1 MIRINKN
8 ESPLR
13 PLSNEQLADIIQ
25 QATFNFY
32 PDDEYNRFKTAYAK
46 YFNLKPTQITAGNG
60 SDELI
65 QKLML
70 IMPDGPVLTLNPDFF
85 MYQAYAGQVNRPI
98 EFVDAED
105 DLTFNLDT
113 ILQRID
119 DVRPAFFIMSNP
131 HNPTGHQY
139 SLPFLTAIADKMK
152 AIGGYFVIDEAYLDF
167 SEAYEIDLAPHILQM
182 RTLSK
187 AFGIAG
193 LRLGVLIGT
202 EETIQRI
209 QRIEHP
215 YPLNTITLYIAIY
228 MFEHEKMTASF
239 IEEQRR
245 LAIKLRNIFE
255 SKVSDIIKIYPS
267 ATNFVLTKGEAAHS
281 LGKYI
286 QEHGFLPRLY
296 DEPNMAD
303 YVRYSI
309 ATDEQL
315 DQLAEIIKN
324 WRIQYDL
331 SKEA

>member
-13 PLSNEQLADIIQ
+13 PLSNDQLADIIQ

-32 PDDEYNRFKTAYAK
+32 PDDEYNRFKVAYAK
-46 YFNLKPTQITAGNG
+46 YFNLEPTQITAGNG

-70 IMPDGPVLTLNPDFF
+70 IMPEGAVLTLNPDFF
-85 MYQAYAGQVNRPI
+85 MYQAYASQVDRPI
-98 EFVDAED
+98 EFVEADD

-113 ILQRID
+113 ILKRID

-139 SLPFLTAIADKMK
+139 ALSFLTAIADKMK
-152 AIGGYFVIDEAYLDF
+152 SIGGYFVIDEAYLDF
-167 SEAYEIDLAPHILQM
+167 GTSYDIELEPHILQM

-202 EETIQRI
+202 EETIKRI

-228 MFEHEKMTASF
+228 MFEHAEMTANF

-245 LAIKLRNIFE
+245 LAVKLRNIFE
-255 SKVSDIIKIYPS
+255 KEVSDIIKIYPS
-267 ATNFVLTKGEAAHS
+267 ATNFVLTKGSAAHN
-281 LGKYI
+281 LGEYI

-315 DQLAEIIKN
+315 NQLAEIIKN
-324 WRIQYDL
+324 WRIHYDL
-331 SKEA
+331 SKKA